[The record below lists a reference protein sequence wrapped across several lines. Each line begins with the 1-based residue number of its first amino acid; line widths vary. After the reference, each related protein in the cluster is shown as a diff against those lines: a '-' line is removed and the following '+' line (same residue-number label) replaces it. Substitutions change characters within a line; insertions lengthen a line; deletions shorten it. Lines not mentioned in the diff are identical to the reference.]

1 MGMPGVPSL
10 TISVFVTFN
19 VTQKSVRY
27 RCRFL
32 LENHGKK
39 MRAKENAS
47 VPSKL
52 NKILQNISESGSY
65 EEEILGK
72 PKDKQKDRQKAEEVR
87 GMSLESLKEA
97 KKKRQSEQSVASES
111 QESGRKRRNKG
122 SETMTYLREKAEI
135 EFEVRKDEMKTRN
148 RKEENYVT
156 ARKQKAIC
164 DS

>member
-39 MRAKENAS
+39 MRAKESAS

-52 NKILQNISESGSY
+52 DKILQNIFESGSY

-97 KKKRQSEQSVASES
+97 KKKNGKANKALPLSLRKVAE
-111 QESGRKRRNKG
+111 NA
-122 SETMTYLREKAEI
+122 ETRE
-135 EFEVRKDEMKTRN
+135 V
-148 RKEENYVT
+148 
-156 ARKQKAIC
+156 KQ
-164 DS
+164 

>member
-1 MGMPGVPSL
+1 MKRKHDVLLGREILLINYTSSKVEAKKVGMPGVPSL
-10 TISVFVTFN
+10 TISVFVTFH

-39 MRAKENAS
+39 MRAKESAS

-52 NKILQNISESGSY
+52 DKILQNISESGSY

-97 KKKRQSEQSVASES
+97 KKNGKANKALPLSLRKVAE
-111 QESGRKRRNKG
+111 NA
-122 SETMTYLREKAEI
+122 ETRE
-135 EFEVRKDEMKTRN
+135 V
-148 RKEENYVT
+148 
-156 ARKQKAIC
+156 KQ
-164 DS
+164 